1 MSISKLNTFVA
12 CSVTAIALL
21 AATRA
26 EAFHHRGWGSCGG
39 SWGSSG
45 GSWGSSGGS
54 WGSSGG
60 SWGSCGGYTV
70 YYGSCGSSGG
80 SWGSS
85 GGSWGSSGGSSGGQM
100 IYQGTA
106 PAMPMQQPA
115 PTETK
120 PPAPGDTAPKAG
132 DSSAQYQSGTGI
144 LIVSVPADAQVT
156 VNGRLTT
163 TTGTVRRFV
172 SRGLQ
177 PGARY
182 SYDVEVTTTRN
193 GEPVTETKTVEL
205 TSGKNADLA
214 FSFSGDNKE
223 QLAQAAEPV
232 RTTLVVNLPA
242 DAKLTLAG
250 RDSNS
255 TGKVREFTTTKLAP
269 GTEWTNYVVHA
280 EITRDG
286 QVVTKEETLSL
297 KAGDS
302 RNLTFNFDQ
311 DSAGKVAGT
320 DAR

>member
-1 MSISKLNTFVA
+1 MSISKLNSFVA
-12 CSVTAIALL
+12 CSVTAFALL

-26 EAFHHRGWGSCGG
+26 EAFHHHRGWGSSGG

-60 SWGSCGGYTV
+60 SWGSSGGYTV

-85 GGSWGSSGGSSGGQM
+85 GGSWGSSGGSSGGQI
-100 IYQGTA
+100 IYEGTA
-106 PAMPMQQPA
+106 PQMQQEQKPAPA
-115 PTETK
+115 PTEKT
-120 PPAPGDTAPKAG
+120 PPAAG
-132 DSSAQYQSGTGI
+132 DSSAQYEAGTGM

-172 SRGLQ
+172 SRGLK

-182 SYDVEVTTTRN
+182 SYDVEVTVTHN
-193 GEPVTETKTVEL
+193 GEPATETKTVEL

-223 QLAQAAEPV
+223 QLAKAAEPV

-242 DAKLTLAG
+242 DAKLSLAG
-250 RDSNS
+250 HDSNS
-255 TGKVREFTTTKLAP
+255 TGNVREFTTTKLAP

-280 EITRDG
+280 EINRDG
-286 QVVTKEETLSL
+286 QIITKEETLSL

-302 RNLTFNFDQ
+302 RQLTFNFDQ
-311 DSAGKVAGT
+311 DSAGKVAGAE
-320 DAR
+320 AR